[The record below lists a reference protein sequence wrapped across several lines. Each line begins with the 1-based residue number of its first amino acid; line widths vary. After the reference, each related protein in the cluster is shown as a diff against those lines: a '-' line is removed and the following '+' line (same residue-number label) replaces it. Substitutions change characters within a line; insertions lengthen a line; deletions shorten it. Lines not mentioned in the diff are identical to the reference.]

1 MWKIGSTTKAPEV
14 LSKQKR
20 NPWTR
25 AMSFFKIW
33 KKRLKL
39 GSEGSLGKEEEL
51 DRPHGLEPLLIPV
64 YSMKLQ

>member
-1 MWKIGSTTKAPEV
+1 
-14 LSKQKR
+14 
-20 NPWTR
+20 
-25 AMSFFKIW
+25 MSFFKIW